1 MSVSSGPISVK
12 EAPLIE
18 TERLILRPHTL
29 ADFEP
34 LAAMW
39 AHPEVYRHIGGV
51 PSTAQASWFRL
62 MRYLGHWPLLGFG
75 YWAVKE
81 KSTGMFA
88 GEIGYADFKREIE
101 PSIGGV
107 PELGWVLAPPAHGKG
122 FATEALRAAVAWG
135 DGHLKEHRTVCII
148 AAQNLASIRVAE
160 KTGFLQY
167 ARTTFMGEPTIMYE
181 RFRA

>member
-1 MSVSSGPISVK
+1 MSDSSDLTSVH
-12 EAPLIE
+12 EAPVIE
-18 TERLILRPHTL
+18 TERLILRPHSL
-29 ADFEP
+29 ADYEP

-39 AHPEVYRHIGGV
+39 AHPDVYRHIGGV

-62 MRYLGHWPLLGFG
+62 MRYLGHWQLLGFG
-75 YWAVKE
+75 YWAVQE
-81 KSTGMFA
+81 KSSGFFA

-101 PSIGGV
+101 PSISGV

-135 DGHLKEHRTVCII
+135 DGHFKENRTVCII
-148 AAQNLASIRVAE
+148 APENLASVRVAE
-160 KTGFLQY
+160 KTGFVEY

-181 RFRA
+181 RLRA